1 MQNQRGI
8 LSFFGKK
15 NEDETICEAKEE
27 NEEVMREETKNLN
40 TSKADLNRAIAVS
53 SDNAANV
60 SKTVSKLSKGM
71 NEVSTALA
79 NVASRIGEVMGEV
92 HSLNKR
98 VSDGAGIVAD
108 IKTGAATMHKET
120 IDEKNETQ
128 ERVNRIKEQ
137 LEASLEE
144 SREVEKIRGLTTDIM
159 SIAGQTNLL
168 SLNAS
173 IEAARAGEAGRGF
186 AVVADE
192 IRTLADSSQDTAN
205 RIQEISDLVMNAV
218 EKLAENARN
227 MIELIDGKVQDDYDG
242 FVKVVEKY
250 SEDAESM
257 DTIFEEIADNSSK
270 IDDRVQTMSK
280 SINDIADAVDQNAA
294 EVSDVSNN
302 MDGLVAAI
310 SEIKEV
316 SKR

>member
-1 MQNQRGI
+1 MAF
-8 LSFFGKK
+8 LSFIGKK
-15 NEDETICEAKEE
+15 N
-27 NEEVMREETKNLN
+27 NEEEVSSYSEEREVETVVEKNNDAERKAELN
-40 TSKADLNRAIAVS
+40 KAISVS
-53 SDNAANV
+53 SDNAASV
-60 SKTVSKLSKGM
+60 SRTVGKLSQGM

-79 NVASRIGEVMGEV
+79 NVASRLGEVMGEV

-98 VSDGAGIVAD
+98 VSDGADIVTD
-108 IKTGAATMHKET
+108 IKKRAGVMHKET
-120 IDEKNETQ
+120 IDGKNETQ
-128 ERVNRIKEQ
+128 ERVNTIREQ

-144 SREVEKIRGLTTDIM
+144 SREVEKIKGLTTDIM
-159 SIAGQTNLL
+159 NIAGQTNLL

-205 RIQEISDLVMNAV
+205 RIQEISDLVMSAV
-218 EKLAENARN
+218 EKLADTAKS

-270 IDDRVQTMSK
+270 IDERVQTMSK
-280 SINDIADAVDQNAA
+280 SINDIADSVDQNAV
-294 EVSDVSNN
+294 EVSDVANN
-302 MDGLVAAI
+302 MEGLVSAI

-316 SKR
+316 SRR

>member
-1 MQNQRGI
+1 MAF
-8 LSFFGKK
+8 LSFIGKK
-15 NEDETICEAKEE
+15 NND
-27 NEEVMREETKNLN
+27 EEVSEAVEERSVETREERNNDADKRAELN
-40 TSKADLNRAIAVS
+40 KAVTVS
-53 SDNAANV
+53 SDNAASV
-60 SKTVSKLSKGM
+60 SKTVAKLSQGM

-98 VSDGAGIVAD
+98 VSDGADIVTD
-108 IKTGAATMHKET
+108 IKKRAGAMHKET
-120 IDEKNETQ
+120 IDNKNETQ
-128 ERVNRIKEQ
+128 EKVNQIREQ
-137 LEASLEE
+137 LAASLEE
-144 SREVEKIRGLTTDIM
+144 SREVEKIKGLTTDIM
-159 SIAGQTNLL
+159 NIAGQTNLL

-205 RIQEISDLVMNAV
+205 RIQEISDLVTGAV
-218 EKLAENARN
+218 EKLAESAKI

-270 IDDRVQTMSK
+270 IDERVQTMSK
-280 SINDIADAVDQNAA
+280 SVNDIADSVDQNAV
-294 EVSDVSNN
+294 EVSDVAGN
-302 MDGLVAAI
+302 MEELVKAI

-316 SKR
+316 SRR

>member
-1 MQNQRGI
+1 MSF
-8 LSFFGKK
+8 LSFIGKK
-15 NEDETICEAKEE
+15 NND
-27 NEEVMREETKNLN
+27 EEVSEAVEERSVETREERNNDADKRAELN
-40 TSKADLNRAIAVS
+40 KAVTVS
-53 SDNAANV
+53 SDNAASV
-60 SKTVSKLSKGM
+60 SKTVAKLSQGM

-98 VSDGAGIVAD
+98 VSDGADIVTD
-108 IKTGAATMHKET
+108 IKKRAGAMHKET
-120 IDEKNETQ
+120 IDNKNETQ
-128 ERVNRIKEQ
+128 EKVNQIREQ
-137 LEASLEE
+137 LAASLEE
-144 SREVEKIRGLTTDIM
+144 SREVEKIKGLTTDIM
-159 SIAGQTNLL
+159 NIAGQTNLL

-205 RIQEISDLVMNAV
+205 RIQEISDLVTGAV
-218 EKLAENARN
+218 EKLAESAKI
-227 MIELIDGKVQDDYDG
+227 MIELIDGKVQ
-242 FVKVVEKY
+242 VEKY

-270 IDDRVQTMSK
+270 IDERVQTMSK
-280 SINDIADAVDQNAA
+280 SVNDIADSVDQNAV
-294 EVSDVSNN
+294 EVSDVAGN
-302 MDGLVAAI
+302 MEELVNAI

-316 SKR
+316 SRR

>member
-1 MQNQRGI
+1 MAF
-8 LSFFGKK
+8 LSFIGKK
-15 NEDETICEAKEE
+15 N
-27 NEEVMREETKNLN
+27 NEEEVSEAFEERNVETREERNNDADKKAEL
-40 TSKADLNRAIAVS
+40 SKAISVS
-53 SDNAANV
+53 SDNAASV
-60 SKTVSKLSKGM
+60 SKTVGKLSQGM

-79 NVASRIGEVMGEV
+79 NVASRLGEVMGEV

-98 VSDGAGIVAD
+98 VSDGADIVTD
-108 IKTGAATMHKET
+108 IKKRAGVMHKET
-120 IDEKNETQ
+120 IDGKNETQ
-128 ERVNRIKEQ
+128 ARVNEIREQ

-144 SREVEKIRGLTTDIM
+144 SREVEKIKGLTTDIM
-159 SIAGQTNLL
+159 NIAGQTNLL

-205 RIQEISDLVMNAV
+205 RIQEISDLVMSAV
-218 EKLAENARN
+218 EKLADTAKS

-270 IDDRVQTMSK
+270 IDERVQTMSK
-280 SINDIADAVDQNAA
+280 SINDIADSVDQNAV
-294 EVSDVSNN
+294 EVTDVAGN
-302 MDGLVAAI
+302 MEELVSAI

-316 SKR
+316 SRR